1 MKETNEIIYSRD
13 IAVLQTRVICQTR
26 IQKIRRDKFCVS
38 ECNHESKAAA
48 DENILTQAGLIRS
61 FLASPKMQNVPH
73 NK

>member
-1 MKETNEIIYSRD
+1 MKETNEIIYSSD

-38 ECNHESKAAA
+38 ECNHESKAA

>member
-1 MKETNEIIYSRD
+1 MKETNEIIYSSD
-13 IAVLQTRVICQTR
+13 IAVLQIRVICQIR

-38 ECNHESKAAA
+38 ECNHESKA
-48 DENILTQAGLIRS
+48 DENILTQAGHIRS